1 MVYEGV
7 WVPLVT
13 PFRDGRVDFPAL
25 SRLCEHLLGQGIAGF
40 VACGTTG
47 EAPTLTETERSEIVG
62 CVTSVA
68 AGGVV
73 AGTGTVSTAETIR
86 LTEAAAKTGA
96 AAALVISPPFV
107 LPTQAEI

>member
-13 PFRDGRVDFPAL
+13 PFRDGRVDLPAL
-25 SRLCEHLLGQGIAGF
+25 SRLCEHLLGQGIARF

-47 EAPTLTETERSEIVG
+47 EAPALTETERSEVIG

-68 AGGVV
+68 GNAVI
-73 AGTGTVSTAETIR
+73 AGTGAVSTAETIR
-86 LTEAAAKTGA
+86 LTEAAARAGA

-107 LPTQAEI
+107 LPTQAE